1 MNIILDAS
9 GNVLMWS
16 ETATPT
22 ADKAAGQQCIGL
34 TDDQAGALLQQPPN
48 DGLTFIDG
56 VFASIAPRPAPPP
69 LTVDQKLGQI
79 DLSISD
85 LKPALAAAA
94 AVGPSL

>member
-34 TDDQAGALLQQPPN
+34 TDDQAAAFGQQPPN
-48 DGLTFIDG
+48 DGLTFING
-56 VFASIAPRPAPPP
+56 AFGSTPPRPSPLP
-69 LTVDQKLGQI
+69 LTVDQKLGQFG
-79 DLSISD
+79 LSVAD
-85 LKPALAAAA
+85 LKAALAA
-94 AVGPSL
+94 VGT